1 MAYWQLLMNSRLPT
15 VGDVSRY
22 LSFSLG
28 GVWFASEST
37 TACRPRVGTCPHQ
50 LRLLS
55 WVTMATKGE
64 RSHVSNTVRSPT
76 QTAKTCSLE
85 QSNLS
90 NIYLSNVN
98 ISRAWYQTLYH
109 LIQLEVVFSRIG
121 KFIKCVFMKC
131 HLSKTLYQTI
141 CIKLILTPTL

>member
-50 LRLLS
+50 LRLIS

-85 QSNLS
+85 QSNCQIF
-90 NIYLSNVN
+90 IYQMSIYPEPGIKHCT
-98 ISRAWYQTLYH
+98 ISY
-109 LIQLEVVFSRIG
+109 S
-121 KFIKCVFMKC
+121 
-131 HLSKTLYQTI
+131 
-141 CIKLILTPTL
+141 